1 MHHHWDASACCSVRL
16 FARLSQGCSRQC
28 IHLNVRQ
35 GGGVEGSQLPLL
47 ATELSASDAFQE
59 ISRIAPDILPSSAR
73 KIEESKVR
81 CPASRM

>member
-1 MHHHWDASACCSVRL
+1 M
-16 FARLSQGCSRQC
+16 
-28 IHLNVRQ
+28 
-35 GGGVEGSQLPLL
+35 EGSQLPLL